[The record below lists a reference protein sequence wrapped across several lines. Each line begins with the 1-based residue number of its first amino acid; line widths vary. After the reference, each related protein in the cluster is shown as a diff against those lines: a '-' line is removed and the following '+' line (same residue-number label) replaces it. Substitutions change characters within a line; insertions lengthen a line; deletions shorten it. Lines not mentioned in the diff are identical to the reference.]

1 MGSLGEI
8 GFDSGANRREYIP
21 ASTYSMP
28 KVSAEFVPHSSTGAG
43 GHSPAVAAAPSAAV
57 SALPSPSGKN
67 FGIGSWKK

>member
-8 GFDSGANRREYIP
+8 GFDSGANRRENIP

-57 SALPSPSGKN
+57 SALPSGKSY
-67 FGIGSWKK
+67 GIGSWKK